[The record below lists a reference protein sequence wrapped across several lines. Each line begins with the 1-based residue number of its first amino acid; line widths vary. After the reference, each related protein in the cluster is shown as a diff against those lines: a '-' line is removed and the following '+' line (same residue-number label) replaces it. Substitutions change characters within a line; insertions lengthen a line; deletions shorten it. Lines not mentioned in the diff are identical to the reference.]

1 MYIFLILEES
11 KIIDKTLRVL
21 LVNHSPPSPTAWDSV
36 ERHAL
41 CCLYQQLPLQSPHWG
56 RGLLLGPWRP
66 GGSPHWA
73 SCQGWRVSELVQPAE
88 CLPWHHCSQRVIH
101 LFTHSVTD
109 SPIHSFIHSSVIYW
123 VLTWTRLT
131 NSFIHSFISYLLGTY
146 LDQGTGGWTCNQT
159 KTNLGLPLEGS
170 LPGQK
175 SIPQTNR
182 KSQQRHVL
190 GRETSQV

>member
-56 RGLLLGPWRP
+56 PGLLLGPWRP
-66 GGSPHWA
+66 GGSTHWA
-73 SCQGWRVSELVQPAE
+73 SCQGWRVSEPVQPAE
-88 CLPWHHCSQRVIH
+88 HLFWHHCSQRVIH

-123 VLTWTRLT
+123 VLTWT
-131 NSFIHSFISYLLGTY
+131 
-146 LDQGTGGWTCNQT
+146 
-159 KTNLGLPLEGS
+159 K
-170 LPGQK
+170 
-175 SIPQTNR
+175 
-182 KSQQRHVL
+182 VL
-190 GRETSQV
+190 GAGHATRQKQTWVCLWKGVSQAKKISHKQIESYSRDTCWGGRPPRCDEIVRG